1 MERRHQDVLPC
12 AVHIIPVSPP
22 ITPIRFASQLIRLS
36 HHLYQGKYL
45 FNLNPLVNVNHVIC
59 HLLRGLE
66 VHLFNHLDCRQQ
78 VK

>member
-12 AVHIIPVSPP
+12 AAHIIPVSPP
-22 ITPIRFASQLIRLS
+22 MTPIRFASQLIRLS
-36 HHLYQGKYL
+36 HHLHQGKYL
-45 FNLNPLVNVNHVIC
+45 FDLNPLMKSNHVIH

-66 VHLFNHLDCRQQ
+66 VHLFNHLDCCQR